1 MMMQG
6 YVNQNYEAMLSLVVR
21 NSDKLKSITA
31 VIDTGFTGFLS
42 LPIATI
48 RELELSWSYR
58 DRATL
63 GDGSEVLFDIYDG
76 MVIWGGQYREI
87 EINAAETEPLIGMS
101 LLRGYRLQVDTV
113 QGGLVKIS
121 ELPIAV

>member
-1 MMMQG
+1 MMQG

-42 LPIATI
+42 LPIAAI

>member
-6 YVNQNYEAMLSLVVR
+6 YINQNYEAMLSLVVR
-21 NSDKLKSITA
+21 KGDKLKSINA

-63 GDGSEVLFDIYDG
+63 GDGSEVLFDICDG

-87 EINAAETEPLIGMS
+87 EINAAETAILI
-101 LLRGYRLQVDTV
+101 L
-113 QGGLVKIS
+113 K
-121 ELPIAV
+121 

>member
-21 NSDKLKSITA
+21 NGDKLKSITA

-42 LPIATI
+42 FPIATI

-113 QGGLVKIS
+113 KGGLVTIS

>member
-1 MMMQG
+1 MMQG

-21 NSDKLKSITA
+21 NGDKLKSITA

-113 QGGLVKIS
+113 KGGLVTIS

>member
-42 LPIATI
+42 LPIAAI

>member
-1 MMMQG
+1 MMQG

>member
-113 QGGLVKIS
+113 QGGLVTIS

>member
-42 LPIATI
+42 LPIAAI

-76 MVIWGGQYREI
+76 MVIWGGQYREM

-113 QGGLVKIS
+113 QGGLVTIS